1 MTSLYG
7 NLEKSKLLTR
17 ESVSVIGRGL
27 GRGIH
32 CEREQKNVLK

>member
-17 ESVSVIGRGL
+17 ESVSVIARGWV
-27 GRGIH
+27 GESTVKGSKRIF
-32 CEREQKNVLK
+32 